1 MRAETACPRC
11 AGRLRAPNAWSS
23 DWWCQAHGA
32 VLPRQPARRPS
43 AEGLTAV
50 VQDARVP
57 VWLPWPL
64 PKGWL
69 VTGFATVGDDR
80 TGARAV
86 AVALAGPG
94 ILSGPAEVLLIAEE
108 PGIGLGAYFG
118 GLPGPDPGLG
128 FDAGPP
134 HVKLELCR
142 ASASHGVAMWAVSSG
157 RDDRAVYVGEAKGLW
172 LWAVLCPAEAGALML
187 ERPPLLD
194 LRDPGLE
201 LSVPF
206 GAPSPLL
213 DV

>member
-1 MRAETACPRC
+1 MRAESMCPRC
-11 AGRLRAPNAWSS
+11 AGSLRAPNAWSS
-23 DWWCQAHGA
+23 DWWCSAHGA
-32 VLPRQPARRPS
+32 VLPRQPAKRPS
-43 AEGLTAV
+43 EDCLTAV
-50 VQDARVP
+50 VRDARVP

-69 VTGFATVGDDR
+69 VTGFTTAGDER

-94 ILSGPAEVLLIAEE
+94 LLHGPADLLLVAEE
-108 PGIGLGAYFG
+108 PGVGLGAHFA

-134 HVKLELCR
+134 HVKLEVDGP
-142 ASASHGVAMWAVSSG
+142 SGGHGVSMWAVPSEP
-157 RDDRAVYVGEAKGLW
+157 DRAAYVGEAKGLW
-172 LWAVLCPAEAGALML
+172 LWTVIWPADAGALML

-194 LRDPGLE
+194 LREPGME
-201 LSVPF
+201 INVPF